1 MTAKGW
7 DKGCLD
13 KLWGVLMLWSWW
25 SATCQLILNILYWFE
40 RPKFGLKE
48 SKQSQPN
55 GSKIFR
61 LNFPR
66 VLYDAYKLR
75 TSQSAH
81 RQCRG
86 QRCLE
91 VEVPF
96 EAEKVSWAVS
106 VASMSLHFWD
116 AHFVTVSFLFVLDI
130 SCSRVDV
137 FLVKAASWGRQ
148 PLRNNS
154 PKKWPIV
161 HPVIEMH
168 IYPLRV
174 HTTTSQNS
182 PVDVSFLAPLML
194 FMLRTIG
201 LTVLVLLRGQSC
213 CHGCHIL
220 NTDNRPY
227 MPFNCV
233 WRWFTPEKHRGNN
246 IHAVQK
252 LRKNYCTSFEKRRDL
267 ENTRKIK
274 QHSLKVEAIATSKR
288 LKKWLR
294 GEELRMLMMVTPFQM
309 ILYLLSSTVLRSF
322 FFCWWIASFLQGCH
336 KEGVENAKSN
346 FATQGL
352 SYRWRFWSWD
362 GFDWYCCW
370 QTSSAVYAMDI
381 VGRGHIDI
389 GFSRHARRIELASRI
404 HTHKDNGH
412 EQLAR
417 GEACRLQIH
426 EAQAKFIDESF
437 AVLSLWSF
445 LFKNSWASQHHRYH
459 RSRLMFSCTRIARY
473 CMSSLATGGP
483 STGWRS
489 TRRHFGTWSRLSIGL
504 WQLCRLLYQ
513 RFQREQFISGR
524 PFPNLWPIPISR
536 WFETNDR
543 AEQTLQQAAG
553 TLHRRFPMPWN
564 RLLHSEPRCCANQ
577 SAYPFPF
584 LWSLNGVIPKHQL
597 WGGGPFTKDCLQIF
611 LQKTSFVEPTNPVAA
626 LPWGMLLSMTIFA
639 TAPST
644 VPMRLRI
651 AVRAVAL
658 T

>member
-201 LTVLVLLRGQSC
+201 LTVFGVVAGAKLLPWLSHIEYGQPS
-213 CHGCHIL
+213 
-220 NTDNRPY
+220 
-227 MPFNCV
+227 
-233 WRWFTPEKHRGNN
+233 
-246 IHAVQK
+246 IHALQ
-252 LRKNYCTSFEKRRDL
+252 LRL
-267 ENTRKIK
+267 EMVHPRKASRK
-274 QHSLKVEAIATSKR
+274 QHTCGTEIAQ
-288 LKKWLR
+288 
-294 GEELRMLMMVTPFQM
+294 E
-309 ILYLLSSTVLRSF
+309 
-322 FFCWWIASFLQGCH
+322 
-336 KEGVENAKSN
+336 
-346 FATQGL
+346 
-352 SYRWRFWSWD
+352 
-362 GFDWYCCW
+362 
-370 QTSSAVYAMDI
+370 
-381 VGRGHIDI
+381 
-389 GFSRHARRIELASRI
+389 
-404 HTHKDNGH
+404 
-412 EQLAR
+412 
-417 GEACRLQIH
+417 
-426 EAQAKFIDESF
+426 
-437 AVLSLWSF
+437 
-445 LFKNSWASQHHRYH
+445 
-459 RSRLMFSCTRIARY
+459 
-473 CMSSLATGGP
+473 
-483 STGWRS
+483 
-489 TRRHFGTWSRLSIGL
+489 
-504 WQLCRLLYQ
+504 LLYQ
-513 RFQREQFISGR
+513 FWKTKRPREHPQNQATFSESWSDCHFEALEKMAAWGRIADADDGDSIS
-524 PFPNLWPIPISR
+524 NDSISI
-536 WFETNDR
+536 
-543 AEQTLQQAAG
+543 EQY
-553 TLHRRFPMPWN
+553 
-564 RLLHSEPRCCANQ
+564 C
-577 SAYPFPF
+577 
-584 LWSLNGVIPKHQL
+584 
-597 WGGGPFTKDCLQIF
+597 FTIIF
-611 LQKTSFVEPTNPVAA
+611 LLLVDCFVPPR
-626 LPWGMLLSMTIFA
+626 LPQRGSGKC
-639 TAPST
+639 
-644 VPMRLRI
+644 
-651 AVRAVAL
+651 
-658 T
+658 

>member
-1 MTAKGW
+1 MTTKGW

-25 SATCQLILNILYWFE
+25 SATCQLILNTLYWFE

-106 VASMSLHFWD
+106 VASMALHFWD

-137 FLVKAASWGRQ
+137 FLRVKAASWGRQ

-168 IYPLRV
+168 IYPLCV

-233 WRWFTPEKHRGNN
+233 WRWFTP
-246 IHAVQK
+246 
-252 LRKNYCTSFEKRRDL
+252 RKASR
-267 ENTRKIK
+267 K
-274 QHSLKVEAIATSKR
+274 QHTCGTEIAQ
-288 LKKWLR
+288 
-294 GEELRMLMMVTPFQM
+294 E
-309 ILYLLSSTVLRSF
+309 
-322 FFCWWIASFLQGCH
+322 
-336 KEGVENAKSN
+336 
-346 FATQGL
+346 
-352 SYRWRFWSWD
+352 
-362 GFDWYCCW
+362 
-370 QTSSAVYAMDI
+370 
-381 VGRGHIDI
+381 
-389 GFSRHARRIELASRI
+389 
-404 HTHKDNGH
+404 
-412 EQLAR
+412 
-417 GEACRLQIH
+417 
-426 EAQAKFIDESF
+426 
-437 AVLSLWSF
+437 
-445 LFKNSWASQHHRYH
+445 
-459 RSRLMFSCTRIARY
+459 
-473 CMSSLATGGP
+473 
-483 STGWRS
+483 
-489 TRRHFGTWSRLSIGL
+489 
-504 WQLCRLLYQ
+504 LLYQ
-513 RFQREQFISGR
+513 FWKTKRPREHPQNQATFSESWSDCHFEALEKMAAWGRIADADDGDSIS
-524 PFPNLWPIPISR
+524 NDSISI
-536 WFETNDR
+536 
-543 AEQTLQQAAG
+543 EQY
-553 TLHRRFPMPWN
+553 
-564 RLLHSEPRCCANQ
+564 C
-577 SAYPFPF
+577 
-584 LWSLNGVIPKHQL
+584 
-597 WGGGPFTKDCLQIF
+597 FTIIF
-611 LQKTSFVEPTNPVAA
+611 LLLVDCFVPPR
-626 LPWGMLLSMTIFA
+626 LPQRGSGKC
-639 TAPST
+639 
-644 VPMRLRI
+644 
-651 AVRAVAL
+651 
-658 T
+658 